1 MIKIFD
7 TTLRDGEQSPGFS
20 MNLKEKLIMAQ
31 QLERLGVDV
40 IEAGFAAAS
49 PEDFESVKKIG
60 EMCSKTE
67 ICGLARCNEKD
78 IEATI
83 KALEKAKKARIHVFI
98 ATSDIHLE
106 YKLKISRDEAVKKAI
121 MAVKM
126 AKQFTSMV
134 DFSPEDATRSDWKF
148 LKEILE
154 EAIKAGADT
163 LNIPDT
169 VGYSTPEEYGSLIK
183 FIKENVKGADK
194 VIISTHCHDDLGL
207 AVANSLAGVRNGA
220 TQIEC
225 TINGIGER
233 AGNASLEEVV
243 MAMKTRP
250 DLFPEETKINTRQIL
265 ATSRL
270 LSQIT
275 GQKVQANKAIVGRN
289 AFAHEAGIHQH
300 GILSNRLTYEIMK
313 AEDVG
318 YTANQI
324 VIGKHSGRNALI
336 DRLKQLG
343 IEVGKEKLDEVFLRF
358 KALADRKKNIYD
370 EDLIMIAMDYD
381 FEKKYELVNARIFSE
396 KDKIAKAESIIRI
409 GEEMIEME
417 AEGDGPVSA
426 LYATI
431 IKATELKGKLTAFN
445 INALTPDKEAIGMV
459 KIEWLDEDGKSWF
472 GHGAD
477 TDITVASG
485 KALIDILNRMEIR
498 RMHDEKMGRMDIESI
513 MKGEKVL

>member
-20 MNLKEKLIMAQ
+20 MNLREKLIMAK
-31 QLERLGVDV
+31 QLENLGVDV

-49 PEDFESVKKIG
+49 PEDFESVRQIG
-60 EMCSKTE
+60 QMCVKTE
-67 ICGLARCNEKD
+67 VCGLARCNEMD
-78 IEATI
+78 IEMTI
-83 KALEKAKKARIHVFI
+83 MALRSAAKPRVHVFI

-106 YKLKISRDEAVKKAI
+106 HKLKISRDEAVKKAI

-126 AKQFTSMV
+126 AKSFTDMV
-134 DFSPEDATRSDWKF
+134 DFSPEDATRSDWNF
-148 LKEILE
+148 LVEILN
-154 EAIKAGADT
+154 EAVKAGADT

-169 VGYSTPEEYGSLIK
+169 VGYTTPEEYGSLIK
-183 FIKENVKGADK
+183 FLRENVKGAEK
-194 VIISTHCHDDLGL
+194 IIFSTHCHDDLGM

-233 AGNASLEEVV
+233 AGNAALEEVV

-250 DLFPEETKINTRQIL
+250 DLFKKKNRIDTRQL
-265 ATSRL
+265 YATSKL

-275 GQKVQANKAIVGRN
+275 GQKVPPNKAIVGQN

-318 YTANQI
+318 QLTNRLI
-324 VIGKHSGRNALI
+324 LGKHSGRNALAA
-336 DRLKQLG
+336 RLVQLG
-343 IEVGKEKLDEVFLRF
+343 IQVSKERLEIIFAKF
-358 KALADRKKNIYD
+358 KALADKKKNIYD
-370 EDLIMIAMDYD
+370 EDLIMVAMDYD
-381 FEKKYELVNARIFSE
+381 IDKKYELVSARIFSE
-396 KDKIAKAESIIRI
+396 KDKLGRAEAVIRV
-409 GEEMIEME
+409 GDEMIEMQSD
-417 AEGDGPVSA
+417 GDGPVSA

-431 IKATELKGKLTAFN
+431 IKATELKGVLKSFQ

-459 KIEWLDEDGKSWF
+459 KIEWHDAFGRPWY
-472 GHGAD
+472 GHGSD
-477 TDITVASG
+477 TDITIASG
-485 KALIDILNRMEIR
+485 KALIDVLNRMEIR
-498 RMHDEKMGRMDIESI
+498 RRHEERINCQLTI
-513 MKGEKVL
+513 NN

>member
-20 MNLKEKLIMAQ
+20 MNLKEKLMMAQ
-31 QLERLGVDV
+31 QLEKLGVDV
-40 IEAGFAAAS
+40 IEAGFPIAS
-49 PEDFESVKKIG
+49 PEDFEAVKKIG

-67 ICGLARCNEKD
+67 ICGLARCNEAD

-83 KALEKAKKARIHVFI
+83 KALQNAKKPRIHVFI

-106 YKLKISRDEAVKKAI
+106 YKLKISREEAMKKAI

-126 AKQFTSMV
+126 AKEFTDMV
-134 DFSPEDATRSDWKF
+134 DFSPEDATRSDRNF

-169 VGYSTPEEYGSLIK
+169 VGYSTPEEFGALIK
-183 FIKENVKGADK
+183 FIKENVKGADG

-220 TQIEC
+220 NQIEC

-243 MAMKTRP
+243 MAMRTRP
-250 DLFPEETKINTRQIL
+250 DIFPEQTKINTRQIF
-265 ATSRL
+265 ATSKL

-300 GILSNRLTYEIMK
+300 GVLANRLTYEIMK
-313 AEDVG
+313 PEDVG
-318 YTANQI
+318 YSSNQI
-324 VIGKHSGRNALI
+324 ILGKHSGRNALA

-343 IEVGKEKLDEVFLRF
+343 IEVSKERLDEIFVKF
-358 KALADRKKNIYD
+358 KTLADKKKNIYD
-370 EDLIMIAMDYD
+370 EDLIMMAMDYD
-381 FEKKYELVNARIFSE
+381 LHKKFELISARIFSE
-396 KDKIAKAESIIRI
+396 KDALAKADAVIRV
-409 GEEMIEME
+409 GDEMMEMQST
-417 AEGDGPVSA
+417 GDGPVSA
-426 LYATI
+426 LYAAI
-431 IKATELKGKLTAFN
+431 ITATELRGKLTAFN

-459 KIEWLDEDGKSWF
+459 KIEWQDEEGKIWF
-472 GHGAD
+472 GHGSD
-477 TDITVASG
+477 TDIVIGAG
-485 KALIDILNRMEIR
+485 KALIDVLNRMEIR
-498 RMHDEKMGRMDIESI
+498 RFHEDNQGKLQYVI
-513 MKGEKVL
+513 